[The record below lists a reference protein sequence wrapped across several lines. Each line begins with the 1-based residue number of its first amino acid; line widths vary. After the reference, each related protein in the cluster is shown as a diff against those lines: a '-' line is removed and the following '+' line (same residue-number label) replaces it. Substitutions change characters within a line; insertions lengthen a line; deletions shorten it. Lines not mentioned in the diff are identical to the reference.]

1 MAQRPEA
8 GEPWDGPSR
17 LERRPEGEA
26 WPAPGETG
34 ELHPRDDGPPTARI
48 EPPLERPA
56 PYAYPPAV
64 PAVPV
69 MPLPTPA
76 GFGFRP
82 QTEPS
87 AVLALVLAILAWI
100 ACPVLAAIA
109 ALMIAGGAKAKIDIA
124 AGALTGAGL
133 VSAAR
138 WLAWIHLGLMVL
150 GIFLLIFRFPLFGSL
165 T

>member
-17 LERRPEGEA
+17 LEPRPEGEA

-34 ELHPRDDGPPTARI
+34 ELHPRDNGPPTARI
-48 EPPLERPA
+48 DPPMERPA
-56 PYAYPPAV
+56 PYPYPPAI
-64 PAVPV
+64 PAVPM
-69 MPLPTPA
+69 MPLPAPA

-87 AVLALVLAILAWI
+87 AILALVLAIVAWV
-100 ACPVLAAIA
+100 ACPVLAAVA
-109 ALMIAGGAKAKIDIA
+109 ALMIAGGAKAKIDVA
-124 AGALTGAGL
+124 GGALTGVGL

-150 GIFLLIFRFPLFGSL
+150 GALLLIFNGPLFGSL
-165 T
+165 I